1 MSVPR
6 TVKSNRPFRSSRTSL
21 LGSCAIATVWSLLAL
36 VPLTAPVQ
44 AQSAPVVVSD
54 QEPVSN
60 LPVSQVNKLA
70 VTEAYIATLTPEE
83 RIELADRLLR
93 GLPYSQSNPLIA
105 SDFTTGSRLFEE
117 ALATASGDEFA
128 LLEYQYGKALLATS
142 EPDKGRRATEHLEI
156 ALENG
161 RKDAGLRL
169 AMEFVSNPEN
179 VKESVGPERAKE
191 LFQPFLSDGD
201 PETLL
206 GYAELIEGEDPEE
219 ARSLRLLAFTQLAVE
234 APSDARAAI
243 LMGNAYLDGS
253 IGEKNL
259 EKAVANYA
267 SALTGGSANGGNLI
281 YSALKDLLDEP
292 DIAARVKNAL
302 VASVTLGSVKAT
314 LRLLDDYTDKNRLGV
329 TREEAEQ
336 LASLLS
342 ETGHSDGLYYQIRI
356 FEKLLKDGQ
365 KLSTSEMDA
374 TVEKFLAS
382 GTSLSTDDAEK
393 LGGRILRS
401 TLPQDMRF
409 GYSLYFFEHAL
420 EQGSVSAAYE
430 LGDLVL
436 GRLSSSQYFDKLGDK
451 ALQQKALSALQY
463 AAERDNQLA
472 MVRLGDVYRTN
483 EFVEL
488 SLSEA
493 EEWYKKAVALDPTPR
508 ALERLA
514 SFINATREDAQSLDE
529 ALSLLQ
535 SAAAQNSAS
544 AMTTLGTIY
553 LRGKRTLT
561 PDVPRA
567 LTWLHRAVDA
577 GSTQALI
584 VLGEFY
590 RDSEQNF
597 ELARNSFQA
606 AVDAG
611 DGKGW
616 IGIASLHELAGEPEK
631 MMAAL
636 KSGSDEENPEAMV
649 AYAFALLQ
657 KSADDQEAFS
667 LLQRAQ
673 QLGIDSSGT
682 NLRVAETYIAT
693 GEPANIGT
701 GLDILNV
708 LVDRGYGPAV
718 ARAVRIYLSSEAGT
732 PNLEKALSIASVG
745 LTQGYTAPM
754 VQVALTLSE
763 GTPEIEADPEQA
775 IQLLKQVYQKSP
787 QSLDVAFRL
796 GQAYTDGTYVERDL
810 DLALQYF
817 EEAATQGSVR
827 AQLRTAKAYLDGVGT
842 ERNSTK
848 AIGWYQQAADA
859 GSTTALLQ
867 LGRIFASGGITE
879 INPEL
884 AFVYFYRAAEAD
896 STEAKAEVGRSLL
909 AGFGIDQNID
919 LGVKWLEDAGEDGSA
934 RAMYDLFFHFI
945 YQDTPDAQQVAIEW
959 LHRAAENGSAEA
971 MFRYAAHLRAE
982 AKDDNA
988 KGVKEWLKRASAAGH
1003 QYSAT
1008 ILTSGWKEYVE

>member
-6 TVKSNRPFRSSRTSL
+6 SVKPEHHARSRKRAL
-21 LGSCAIATVWSLLAL
+21 IGSCAILAACSVLVLLPSASPALAQAAPATIAAKPNAGS
-36 VPLTAPVQ
+36 TPVM
-44 AQSAPVVVSD
+44 
-54 QEPVSN
+54 
-60 LPVSQVNKLA
+60 QVNKLEI
-70 VTEAYIATLTPEE
+70 TEDYIATLSPED

-93 GLPYSQSNPLIA
+93 GLPYSPTNPLRV
-105 SDFTTGSRLFEE
+105 SDVATGTRLFEE
-117 ALATASGDEFA
+117 AIAAATGEERA
-128 LLEYQYGKALLATS
+128 LLEFQYGKALLATS
-142 EPDKGRRATEHLEI
+142 EPDKGPRATEQ
-156 ALENG
+156 LENALLAG

-179 VKESVGPERAKE
+179 VKGFVGPDRARE
-191 LFQPFLSDGD
+191 LFQPFLSGGD

-206 GYAELIEGEDPEE
+206 AYANLIATVSPEE
-219 ARSLRLLAFTQLAVE
+219 ARSLRLLALTQLAVE
-234 APSDARAAI
+234 ASNDARAAI
-243 LMGNAYLDGS
+243 LVGNAYLDGT
-253 IGEKNL
+253 IGEENL
-259 EKAVANYA
+259 QKAIEHYA
-267 SALTGGSANGGNLI
+267 QALTAGSADGGYQI
-281 YSALKDLLDEP
+281 YSALRNQLD
-292 DIAARVKNAL
+292 DRNIAGQVKNAL
-302 VASVTLGSVKAT
+302 VASVTLGSTKAT
-314 LRLLDDYTDKNRLGV
+314 LRLLDDYSEKDRLGV
-329 TREEAEQ
+329 TRAEAEQ
-336 LASLLS
+336 LAGLLA
-342 ETGHSDGLYYQIRI
+342 ETGHSEGLYHQIRI
-356 FEKLLKDGQ
+356 FEKLLRDGQ
-365 KLSTSEMDA
+365 KFSTSEMDA
-374 TVEKFLAS
+374 TVAKLLAS
-382 GTSLSTDDAEK
+382 GTNLSVEDAEK

-409 GYSLYFFEHAL
+409 GYSLHFFEYAL
-420 EQGSVSAAYE
+420 ELGSVTAAYE

-436 GRLSSSQYFDKLGDK
+436 GRLSSSQYFARTGNTD
-451 ALQQKALSALQY
+451 LQKKALSALQY
-463 AAERDNQLA
+463 AAQRDNQLA

-488 SLSEA
+488 SLEKA
-493 EEWYKKAVALDPTPR
+493 EEWYTKAVELDPTPR

-535 SAAAQNSAS
+535 SAAAQDSAS

-553 LRGKRTLT
+553 LRGRRTLT

-567 LTWLHRAVDA
+567 LTWLSRAVDA

-584 VLGEFY
+584 VLGEYY
-590 RDSEQNF
+590 RDSEKEFVKARDSF
-597 ELARNSFQA
+597 EA
-606 AVDAG
+606 AVKAG
-611 DGKGW
+611 NGKAW
-616 IGIASLHELAGEPEK
+616 IGIASLYELAGEPEK

-636 KSGSDEENPEAMV
+636 KSGSDTENPEAMV

-657 KSADDQEAFS
+657 RSPTDREAFL

-673 QLGIDSSGT
+673 LLGIDSSGT
-682 NLRVAETYIAT
+682 NLRIAETYIAT
-693 GEPANIGT
+693 GEAANIGI

-718 ARAVRIYLSSEAGT
+718 SRAVRIYLSSEAGT
-732 PNLEKALSIASVG
+732 PNVEQALSIASVG
-745 LTQGYTAPM
+745 LAQGYTAPM
-754 VQVALTLSE
+754 IQVALAISE
-763 GTPEIEADPEQA
+763 GAPGIEAAPQKA
-775 IQLLKQVYQKSP
+775 ILLLKQIYQKSP
-787 QSLDVAFRL
+787 QTLDVAVRL
-796 GQAYTDGTYVERDL
+796 GQAYTEGAYVERDL

-827 AQLRTAKAYLDGVGT
+827 AQLRTAKAYLDGIGT

-848 AIGWYQQAADA
+848 AIAWYQQAADA

-909 AGFGIDQNID
+909 AGFGIDQNVN

-945 YQDTPDAQQVAIEW
+945 YQDSPDARQVAINW
-959 LHRAAENGSAEA
+959 LHRAAEHGSAEA

-982 AKDDNA
+982 ARDDNA
-988 KGVKEWLKRASAAGH
+988 EGVKEWLTRASAAGH
-1003 QYSAT
+1003 QYSAA
-1008 ILTSGWKEYVE
+1008 ILNSGWKEYVE